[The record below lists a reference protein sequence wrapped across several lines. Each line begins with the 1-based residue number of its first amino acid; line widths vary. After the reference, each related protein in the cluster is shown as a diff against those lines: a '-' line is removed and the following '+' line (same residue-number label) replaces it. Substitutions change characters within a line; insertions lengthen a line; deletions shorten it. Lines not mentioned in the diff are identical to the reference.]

1 MISTELLCEIFRL
14 WQQHGYD
21 GQSNKEICHI
31 CPCVGPTRRVGKEK
45 KYWIC
50 SHCARK
56 FILWNRHEIAAAA
69 AAHTEAAAILM
80 QLSQQTPSDE

>member
-50 SHCARK
+50 ACCSTGFGVWERQE
-56 FILWNRHEIAAAA
+56 LDA
-69 AAHTEAAAILM
+69 AAHTEAAATLM